1 MLPSL
6 TDIPWNCNTTPQSV
20 YNQQS
25 IFLANMHMHAVKYLL
40 WWWWWSLLLRLS
52 YLVTKVILKMKCGIF
67 FLYAYSLTTACT
79 LIPGWNSSCL
89 SSYCSLWSLTPL
101 GRLVGGYMP
110 ARESLLS
117 SSSSNQL
124 CIHIQLILS
133 ITVTSCEQLVWL
145 FYFLYEGRCTG
156 CSWMSNFEF

>member
-1 MLPSL
+1 
-6 TDIPWNCNTTPQSV
+6 
-20 YNQQS
+20 
-25 IFLANMHMHAVKYLL
+25 MHAVKYLL

-124 CIHIQLILS
+124 CIHWRKTFNSFYLLLLQVANSLYDFFIFFMKEGVQGAVEWVIL
-133 ITVTSCEQLVWL
+133 
-145 FYFLYEGRCTG
+145 
-156 CSWMSNFEF
+156 NFSEKKWEKDKKRLAQ